1 VRFYFRGKILKS
13 RCECVGKL
21 FAAKPTCAR
30 GFPDTG
36 RVKDANYIA
45 DCVLQGICGHSFR
58 AIGASKATQIR
69 RDCAEAVRDE

>member
-1 VRFYFRGKILKS
+1 VAVNHATAAPQVVANDVRRL
-13 RCECVGKL
+13 
-21 FAAKPTCAR
+21 
-30 GFPDTG
+30 DTG

-58 AIGASKATQIR
+58 AIGASQATQIR